1 MPYEYLDDAV
11 TSDIT
16 FRACGRDINDLFRA
30 AADATTNTMVASLDT
45 IKPEVAR
52 TVSVD
57 ADALDLLLMRFL
69 DELVYYKDA
78 EGLLLR
84 AVEVRVQQIDHIH
97 RAAGEL
103 RGQPLNPDTHDLV
116 ADVKAVTLHGLH
128 VKRTAAGW
136 EAQVTLDV

>member
-16 FRACGRDINDLFRA
+16 FRARGRDLNDLFRA

-45 IKPEVAR
+45 IEPEVSR

-84 AVEVRVQQIDHIH
+84 AAEVRVQHINHIH
-97 RAAGEL
+97 RATGEL
-103 RGQPLNPDTHDLV
+103 RGEPLNPDTHDLV
-116 ADVKAVTLHGLH
+116 ADVKAVTLYGLQ
-128 VKRTAAGW
+128 VKRTMAGW
-136 EAQVTLDV
+136 EAQITLDV